1 MPFYKKKKTVRATFA
16 LAPSLSKHSA
26 PHTPPKPSPKWLT
39 PRRIAAIFQINS
51 ARKVMEENERL
62 KKLKENLAAV
72 KAGRVRAKEEKIIE
86 EEKFNSDIAV
96 LDAALLTPLSEK
108 KSPALEPALALALE
122 PAKKPSAK
130 KPSAKKLNNV
140 RQMVQNYETAR
151 NPPPKRPT
159 NKPLTKVGTQKKHRI
174 GEEGFPGI
182 MEWSMGGGRH
192 KRTRSKKTRKTRKT
206 RKY

>member
-1 MPFYKKKKTVRATFA
+1 MPLWKKKKTVRATFA
-16 LAPSLSKHSA
+16 RAPSLSNHSA

-62 KKLKENLAAV
+62 KNLAAV
-72 KAGRVRAKEEKIIE
+72 KAGRVRAKKEKEKEEKE
-86 EEKFNSDIAV
+86 FNSAIAV

-108 KSPALEPALALALE
+108 KSLALEPALE
-122 PAKKPSAK
+122 PAKKSPTK
-130 KPSAKKLNNV
+130 QLTLV
-140 RQMVQNYETAR
+140 RQIAKEYEKAR
-151 NPPPKRPT
+151 NPSPPKRIT
-159 NKPLTKVGTQKKHRI
+159 NKPLTKVGTKKKHRI

>member
-1 MPFYKKKKTVRATFA
+1 MPLWKKKETDRATFA
-16 LAPSLSKHSA
+16 RAPPFSKHSD

-51 ARKVMEENERL
+51 ARKVMEE
-62 KKLKENLAAV
+62 KEKEEQMAAVKAAV
-72 KAGRVRAKEEKIIE
+72 KAGRVRAKEEKDKE
-86 EEKFNSDIAV
+86 EEKFISDIAA
-96 LDAALLTPLSEK
+96 LDAALLTPLSAK
-108 KSPALEPALALALE
+108 KSLALEPALE
-122 PAKKPSAK
+122 PAK

-151 NPPPKRPT
+151 NPPHKRPT
-159 NKPLTKVGTQKKHRI
+159 NKPLTKVGTKKKHRI